1 MLLNVFHS
9 HCASRYCWYLQKTQS
24 TLLSP
29 PILGGRTPIKGLRA
43 EHGSRTGNAAA
54 IGFAGCPHPVAE
66 TVAGNASELTH
77 RRGDA
82 RAMRND
88 LARIGLRYGHSG

>member
-1 MLLNVFHS
+1 MLLNVFTAIALRDIAGT
-9 HCASRYCWYLQKTQS
+9 CNKTQS

-43 EHGSRTGNAAA
+43 EHGSRAGNAAA
-54 IGFAGCPHPVAE
+54 VGFAGCPHPVAE
-66 TVAGNASELTH
+66 TVAGDASELTH

-82 RAMRND
+82 RTMRND
-88 LARIGLRYGHSG
+88 FARIRLRYCHSS